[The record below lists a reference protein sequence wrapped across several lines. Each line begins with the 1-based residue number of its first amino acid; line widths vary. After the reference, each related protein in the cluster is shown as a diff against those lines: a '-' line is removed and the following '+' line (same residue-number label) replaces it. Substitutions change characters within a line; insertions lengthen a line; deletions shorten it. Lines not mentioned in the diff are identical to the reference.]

1 MKRNWTSWQETEVSQ
16 KEFDQLIVDDKKRK
30 WLDDG
35 YEASLKNFL
44 NPGNYKK
51 ALVDAIAN
59 KKTWPSRSSFL
70 EANETA
76 SPLAIITAR
85 GQSPQE
91 LRESHEYIIY
101 HVFSPVQRDNLV
113 QNMQKILGVE
123 ISPDEAIHN
132 YLNNNLYL
140 PVQSKEFF
148 QQSSTTIDMPT
159 TIRKHIGFRMF
170 VLHIESLLRKYY
182 WEKFVNDSQYSV
194 WFSDDNIENVE
205 SMTDFI
211 KSDLL
216 PKYPKVKFIV
226 YNTNDAEN
234 VKKNNIK

>member
-1 MKRNWTSWQETEVSQ
+1 
-16 KEFDQLIVDDKKRK
+16 
-30 WLDDG
+30 
-35 YEASLKNFL
+35 LKNFL
-44 NPGNYKK
+44 SPGNYKK
-51 ALVDAIAN
+51 ALLDAIAN

-76 SPLAIITAR
+76 APLAIITAR

-91 LRESHEYIIY
+91 LKESHEYLIY
-101 HVFSPVQRDNLV
+101 HVFSPTQRNNLV
-113 QNMQKILGVE
+113 HSMQKTLGVE
-123 ISPDEAIHN
+123 VSQDEAIHS

-182 WEKFVNDSQYSV
+182 WEKFVNEPEYSV
-194 WFSDDNIENVE
+194 GFSDDNIKNIE
-205 SMTDFI
+205 SMSEFI
-211 KSDLL
+211 QSELV
-216 PKYPKVKFIV
+216 PKYPHVNFMV
-226 YNTNDAEN
+226 YNTNDSQN
-234 VKKNNIK
+234 VKKINM